1 MPSWLSPQ
9 ATEPVAQIV
18 RDGRVES
25 VHHGVLAVVNAEGK
39 KLYSVGDP
47 KVAVF
52 PRSTLKPLQTLAVL
66 DTGVELTDL
75 EVALTT
81 ASHSGSVR
89 HREAVREFLLGQ
101 QLSPGLLQCPPD
113 WPLDRDERI
122 AMMAGG
128 ETEPTQLAM
137 NCSGKHAGFLAAC
150 QHQGWE
156 LDSYLSP
163 THPLQR
169 SIVSTVETYTGEAV
183 SFSSTDGC
191 GAPLHAVS
199 IQGLAT
205 AMAKLVSSDDP
216 HARRIV
222 SAVGAHAWAIA
233 GDGHANTV
241 VIDRLGGIA
250 KIGAEGLVVIALP
263 SGVAVAVKI
272 LDGSMRATTP
282 VALEA
287 LLRAGALDA
296 DTARDLIAHTSE
308 KVFGGTEELGG
319 LVVTL
324 D

>member
-1 MPSWLSPQ
+1 
-9 ATEPVAQIV
+9 
-18 RDGRVES
+18 VES

-39 KLYSVGDP
+39 KLGSAGDP
-47 KVAVF
+47 RVAVY

-66 DTGVELTDL
+66 RTGVDLSDL
-75 EVALTT
+75 EIALTT
-81 ASHSGSVR
+81 ASHSGSGT
-89 HREAVREFLLGQ
+89 HREAVKQFLLGQ
-101 QLSPGLLQCPPD
+101 QLSPGLLQCPAD
-113 WPLDRDERI
+113 WPLDRHERL
-122 AMMAGG
+122 AMVAAG

-169 SIVSTVETYTGEAV
+169 AIVSTIEAFSGETISYTSV
-183 SFSSTDGC
+183 DGC
-191 GAPLHAVS
+191 GAPLHALS
-199 IQGLAT
+199 IFGLAK
-205 AMAKLVSSDDP
+205 AMAALVSSDDP
-216 HARRIV
+216 LAARIV

-233 GDGHANTV
+233 GEGHANTV
-241 VIDRLGGIA
+241 VIERLGGIA

-287 LLRAGALDA
+287 LRLAGALD
-296 DTARDLIAHTSE
+296 DSTARELIALNSE
-308 KVFGGTEELGG
+308 RVMGGSRELGG
-319 LVVTL
+319 LQVTL